1 MSDDVK
7 NTIGQFSAWFA
18 GAIGVISFEMWLAI
32 AGLVISGFMAWTNY
46 RSRAIQDRLLLE
58 EAKRSVELHNIE
70 MRRIRD
76 GVNVPPAVNRPI
88 VKELVRESTSAACQN
103 E

>member
-7 NTIGQFSAWFA
+7 NAIGQFAAWFA
-18 GAIGVISFEMWLAI
+18 GAIGVISLEMWLAI

-46 RSRAIQDRLLLE
+46 RSRAIQDKLLQE
-58 EAKRSVELHNIE
+58 EARRSIELHDLE
-70 MRRIRD
+70 MRRIRAAVD
-76 GVNVPPAVNRPI
+76 IPPAVNRPI

>member
-18 GAIGVISFEMWLAI
+18 GAIGVISLEMWLAI
-32 AGLVISGFMAWTNY
+32 AGLAISGFMAWTNY
-46 RSRAIQDRLLLE
+46 RSRAIQDKLLQE
-58 EAKRSVELHNIE
+58 EARRSIELHDHE
-70 MRRIRD
+70 MRRIRAAID
-76 GVNVPPAVNRPI
+76 ITPAVNRPI
-88 VKELVRESTSAACQN
+88 VKEFVKESATATCRD

>member
-46 RSRAIQDRLLLE
+46 KSRALQDRLLQE
-58 EAKRSVELHNIE
+58 EAKRSLELHVAE

-76 GVNVPPAVNRPI
+76 GVNVSPAVNRPV
-88 VKELVRESTSAACQN
+88 VKELIRESTSAALQN

>member
-7 NTIGQFSAWFA
+7 NAIGQFAAWFA
-18 GAIGVISFEMWLAI
+18 GAIGVISLEMWLAI

-46 RSRAIQDRLLLE
+46 RSRAIQDKLLLE
-58 EAKRSVELHNIE
+58 EARRSIELHDLE
-70 MRRIRD
+70 MRRIRAAVD
-76 GVNVPPAVNRPI
+76 IPPAVNRPI
-88 VKELVRESTSAACQN
+88 VKQLVKESAAAKCQN

>member
-1 MSDDVK
+1 
-7 NTIGQFSAWFA
+7 
-18 GAIGVISFEMWLAI
+18 MWLAI

-46 RSRAIQDRLLLE
+46 RSRAIQDRLLQE
-58 EAKRSVELHNIE
+58 EARRSIELHDIE
-70 MRRIRD
+70 MRRIRAAVD
-76 GVNVPPAVNRPI
+76 ISPAVNRPI

>member
-7 NTIGQFSAWFA
+7 NAIGQFAAWFA

-46 RSRAIQDRLLLE
+46 RSRAIQDKLLQE
-58 EAKRSVELHNIE
+58 EARRSIELHDIE

-76 GVNVPPAVNRPI
+76 GVNVPPVVNRPI
-88 VKELVRESTSAACQN
+88 VKELVKESATAKCRD

>member
-7 NTIGQFSAWFA
+7 NAIGQFAAWFA
-18 GAIGVISFEMWLAI
+18 GAIGIISFEMWLAI

-46 RSRAIQDRLLLE
+46 RSRAIQDRLLQE
-58 EAKRSVELHNIE
+58 EARRSIELHDIE
-70 MRRIRD
+70 MRRIRAA
-76 GVNVPPAVNRPI
+76 VNIAPAVNRPI
-88 VKELVRESTSAACQN
+88 VKELVRESTRVKCEN

>member
-46 RSRAIQDRLLLE
+46 RSRAIQDKLLLE
-58 EAKRSVELHNIE
+58 EARRSIELHDLE
-70 MRRIRD
+70 MRRIRAAVD
-76 GVNVPPAVNRPI
+76 IPPAVNRPI
-88 VKELVRESTSAACQN
+88 VKQLVKESAAAKCQN

>member
-7 NTIGQFSAWFA
+7 NAIGQFAAWFA
-18 GAIGVISFEMWLAI
+18 GAIGIISFEMWLAI

-46 RSRAIQDRLLLE
+46 RSRAIQDKLLQE
-58 EAKRSVELHNIE
+58 EAMRSVELHDLE
-70 MRRIRD
+70 MRRIRAAVD
-76 GVNVPPAVNRPI
+76 ISPAVNRPI
-88 VKELVRESTSAACQN
+88 VKELVKESATAKFRD

>member
-7 NTIGQFSAWFA
+7 NAIGQFSAWFA
-18 GAIGVISFEMWLAI
+18 GAIGVISLEMWLAI
-32 AGLVISGFMAWTNY
+32 AGLAISGFMAWTNY
-46 RSRAIQDRLLLE
+46 RSRAIQDKLLQE
-58 EAKRSVELHNIE
+58 EARRSIELHDLE
-70 MRRIRD
+70 MRRIRAAVD
-76 GVNVPPAVNRPI
+76 IPPAVNRPI

>member
-7 NTIGQFSAWFA
+7 NAIGQFAAWFA
-18 GAIGVISFEMWLAI
+18 GAIGVISLEMWLAI
-32 AGLVISGFMAWTNY
+32 AGLAISGFMAWTNY
-46 RSRAIQDRLLLE
+46 RSRAIQDKLLQE
-58 EAKRSVELHNIE
+58 EARRSIELHDLE
-70 MRRIRD
+70 MRRIRAAVD
-76 GVNVPPAVNRPI
+76 IPPAVNRPI